1 MVKEDVLVNT
11 WKTDVTDGLIDD
23 IIEEVKARMD
33 KIQGQSCGCRRK
45 PKVLVLGELEQAEE
59 NILKSFAEIC
69 TSLEEG
75 TCDFV
80 VAAQVSAGLLAFT
93 ALGIPG
99 QPEAQRILEAMLNGK
114 KVYFLEK
121 GLEYRRY
128 RESSYKALFQKYQE
142 YEEEIRR
149 FGGEIVSGIQEAA
162 ELEMRTR
169 KEDCAPKEDSTA
181 FDLTGLKLLGESDL
195 GKIRGTG
202 YRTVLIGRKTI
213 ITPLAK
219 DYISN
224 HNLTVRRQQ

>member
-1 MVKEDVLVNT
+1 MNIRKSE
-11 WKTDVTDGLIDD
+11 VTDSLIDD

-33 KIQGQSCGCRRK
+33 RMQEEPCGCARTG
-45 PKVLVLGELEQAEE
+45 KVLVLGALKPAEE
-59 NILKSFAEIC
+59 NILKSFAEIH
-69 TSLEEG
+69 TLQETG
-75 TCDFV
+75 TYDFI
-80 VAAQVSAGLLAFT
+80 VAAQVSTGLLAYT

-99 QPEAQRILEAMLNGK
+99 QPEAQCILEALLSGR
-114 KVYFLEK
+114 KVYILES

-128 RESSYKALFQKYQE
+128 KESSYKALYQKYQE

-149 FGGEIVSGIQEAA
+149 FGAEIVSGVQEAA
-162 ELEMRTR
+162 ELVMRVLK
-169 KEDCAPKEDSTA
+169 KECAPADDRAA

-195 GKIRGTG
+195 GKMRGTG
-202 YRTVLIGRKTI
+202 YRTVLIGKKTI

>member
-1 MVKEDVLVNT
+1 MNIGKSE
-11 WKTDVTDGLIDD
+11 VTDSLIDD

-33 KIQGQSCGCRRK
+33 RMQEETCGCSHTG
-45 PKVLVLGELEQAEE
+45 KVQVLGALEPAEE
-59 NILKSFAEIC
+59 NILRSFAEIQ
-69 TSLEEG
+69 TIQEAG
-75 TCDFV
+75 TYDFI
-80 VAAQVSAGLLAFT
+80 VAAQVSMGLLAYT

-99 QPEAQRILEAMLNGK
+99 QPEAQCILEALLSGR
-114 KVYFLEK
+114 KVYILEK

-128 RESSYKALFQKYQE
+128 RESSYKALYQKYQE

-149 FGGEIVSGIQEAA
+149 FGGEIVSGVQEAA
-162 ELEMRTR
+162 ELAVRVW
-169 KEDCAPKEDSTA
+169 KKDCAPADDSTA

-195 GKIRGTG
+195 GKMRGTG